1 MFGKVVAG
9 RSTVRLVEDSP
20 VKNDAP
26 EEVVTIADCGEL
38 KEGEDDGMPVDPAA
52 DGYEEYP
59 SDDESDLQDVSSLT
73 HNRLSLPELG

>member
-9 RSTVRLVEDSP
+9 RSTVRLIEDSP

-26 EEVVTIADCGEL
+26 DEEVTIENCGEL
-38 KEGEDDGMPVDPAA
+38 LEGQDDGIAVDPAA

-59 SDDESDLQDVSSLT
+59 SDDESDSQDVSGL
-73 HNRLSLPELG
+73 